1 MDLKKQV
8 STLSALIKGD
18 IKITKKQ
25 ILLIILLV
33 GVWLLLSL
41 EKVPV
46 GHKGLKV
53 YTYATDKK
61 GEIEQLSV
69 GRHFIAPF
77 RELFVFP
84 TFSQNYT
91 WSEDNVMIFQSKD
104 GLTLEANL
112 MVRYYFQDDKITE
125 LFSKF
130 RLGADDIRD
139 SIVRNTIRDQLNRES
154 VNYNAE
160 EAFSTKKNELL
171 DKAFNR
177 IKSELSP
184 FGIIIESMGFI
195 GQIQLPDNV
204 MRAINNKIEAKQI
217 AEKEKSK
224 IETEKALAEAGI
236 VKQEGLAKAK
246 IVEQEGIS
254 KAKIIEAIAD
264 SKANKLREQSLTPR
278 VLELRRLEIQMEQAK
293 RWNGSLPQV
302 QGSATPII
310 DLRSKD

>member
-1 MDLKKQV
+1 MYDRDVIINKKRIGI
-8 STLSALIKGD
+8 SAI
-18 IKITKKQ
+18 
-25 ILLIILLV
+25 IIL
-33 GVWLLLSL
+33 GIIIGFWLLLSL

-61 GEIEQLSV
+61 GEIEPLSV

-91 WSEDNVMIFQSKD
+91 WQDKNAMVFQSKD

-112 MVRYYFQDDKITE
+112 MIRYYFQDDKIAD

-171 DKAFNR
+171 DKAFGR

-184 FGIIIESMGFI
+184 FGIVIESMGFI
-195 GQIQLPDNV
+195 GQIQLPTNV
-204 MRAINNKIEAKQI
+204 MQAINDKIEAKQI
-217 AEKEKSK
+217 AEKQRSK
-224 IETEKALAEAGI
+224 IETEKALAEAEI

-246 IVEQEGIS
+246 I
-254 KAKIIEAIAD
+254 IEATGD

-293 RWNGSLPQV
+293 KWDGKLPTV
-302 QGSATPII
+302 QSGATPII
-310 DLRSKD
+310 DLRSK